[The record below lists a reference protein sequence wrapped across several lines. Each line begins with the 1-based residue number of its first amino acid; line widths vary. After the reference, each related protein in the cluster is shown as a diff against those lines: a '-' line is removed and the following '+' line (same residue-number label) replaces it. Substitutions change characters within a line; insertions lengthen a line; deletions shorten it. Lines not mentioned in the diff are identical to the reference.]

1 MLILGERGKKRRATK
16 SQDDTREGASTPQES
31 DTDEDGR
38 RSSAPMKRQKIN
50 KEAPEKR
57 GKRGVAKRPREET
70 ERATDKNVAD
80 PPGNSAAVMTATEM
94 AKTNTNLQ
102 GRRKRRRREG
112 ETTPTDRNTDSNS

>member
-1 MLILGERGKKRRATK
+1 M
-16 SQDDTREGASTPQES
+16 
-31 DTDEDGR
+31 
-38 RSSAPMKRQKIN
+38 
-50 KEAPEKR
+50 
-57 GKRGVAKRPREET
+57 AKRPREET

-112 ETTPTDRNTDSNS
+112 ETTPTDRNTDNNSERWFA